1 MNISPKRPDPVRRLL
16 SGGRGSMLMEYVL
29 VVLILLLGGS
39 LVMGDAGSTL
49 IEMAGV
55 SVSQQEN
62 FGLFGG
68 YVVDW
73 VRRIMWMLAQPFP

>member
-1 MNISPKRPDPVRRLL
+1 VNRSPKRQSPLL
-16 SGGRGSMLMEYVL
+16 RDGRGSMLMEYVL
-29 VVLILLLGGS
+29 VVLIVLLGGS
-39 LVMGDAGSTL
+39 LAMGDAGSTL

-55 SVSQQEN
+55 SVSEEES